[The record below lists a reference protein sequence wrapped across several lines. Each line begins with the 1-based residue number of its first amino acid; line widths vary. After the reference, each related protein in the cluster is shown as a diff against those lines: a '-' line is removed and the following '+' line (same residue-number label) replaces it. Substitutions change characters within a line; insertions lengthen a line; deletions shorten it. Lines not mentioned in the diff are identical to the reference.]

1 MQGIE
6 TWYFERLHIL
16 FVQILATKGSNTLML
31 HFSAVVGE
39 YCVAVLW
46 VDFCWL
52 ASMRRKVMSRNELA
66 EVNMGHN

>member
-1 MQGIE
+1 
-6 TWYFERLHIL
+6 
-16 FVQILATKGSNTLML
+16 L

-66 EVNMGHN
+66 EVIYGSQLDHKG